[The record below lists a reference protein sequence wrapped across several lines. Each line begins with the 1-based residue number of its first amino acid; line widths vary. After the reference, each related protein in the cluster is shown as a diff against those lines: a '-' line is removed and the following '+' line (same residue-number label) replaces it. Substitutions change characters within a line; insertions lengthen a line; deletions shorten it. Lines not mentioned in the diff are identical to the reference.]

1 MEVGWGGGNIYY
13 SGGAR
18 IYSRGAKNI
27 YDRGAKICIIGA
39 PEIYIMVCGFTQVNP
54 PIWEGEIIVVFFYY
68 R

>member
-27 YDRGAKICIIGA
+27 YSRGARELSGTIAMSLALSQGKDVILK
-39 PEIYIMVCGFTQVNP
+39 ESVH
-54 PIWEGEIIVVFFYY
+54 
-68 R
+68 